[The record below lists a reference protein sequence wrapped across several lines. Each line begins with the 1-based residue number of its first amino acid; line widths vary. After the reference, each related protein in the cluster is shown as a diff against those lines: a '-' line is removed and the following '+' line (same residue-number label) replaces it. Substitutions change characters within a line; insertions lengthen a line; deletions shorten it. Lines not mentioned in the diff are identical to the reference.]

1 VQSPEVSPFDYILLV
16 MLLLSG
22 LVGILRGLIR
32 EALSLVIWGL
42 ALWCAARFG
51 GQAARLFST
60 ALQDPLWQLWAGRLA
75 LFVAVLFAGSVVAW
89 LVGYFVRRSVITGT
103 DRILGMLFGIAR
115 GVVLAGILALA
126 LELGGFSAEPWSR
139 ESKLLPYAAAVG
151 VKLRDAAQEQL
162 AHRKG
167 IPL

>member
-1 VQSPEVSPFDYILLV
+1 
-16 MLLLSG
+16 
-22 LVGILRGLIR
+22 
-32 EALSLVIWGL
+32 
-42 ALWCAARFG
+42 
-51 GQAARLFST
+51 LFST